1 MKIQTLTVLLSIAS
15 STLLNAQTKTSA
27 QEWDF
32 EQVRKV
38 MSPAYW
44 KIWNEDVQD
53 KIDKDI
59 EKNRKADATFT
70 IIDIAPDGQI
80 QIEQLTHD
88 FIFGANIFNFNQ
100 LGSYERNRRYRDAFG
115 TLFNSA
121 SVPFYW
127 KKFEME
133 PNRPRFREEYWDTE
147 EFWNNVKDPKSQP
160 HWRRPPTDAIVEYGE
175 KRGIR
180 LHGHTLTWG
189 HSRWQHPEWLVDK
202 FAPQKEKDSLSK
214 YPRPELRKLSAKQ
227 VAQMAPVYSS
237 LLKGIYEKR
246 IEEIAAHYRDRIS
259 SWDVVNES
267 SQDFFGNA
275 VTGDPVTNSTYGV
288 LMPAD
293 YTFHSFKKAE
303 QVFPKDVKLNIND
316 WKLNQNYL
324 DQINDLIAKGSKI
337 DIVGLQNHMFDPKR
351 GEEIA
356 AGKEFETPKMVWAKI
371 GLFEKVNKPIHI
383 SEVTLTAPSEDA
395 RGQAIQAVV
404 AYNLYR
410 LWFSIDKM
418 MGITW
423 WNLVDDC
430 GAPGEPTTSGI
441 FTRNMIPKTAYYAL
455 NNLINHQWKTN
466 LTIKADSSKPVNFR
480 GFKGKYRIT
489 WKDKSGNSREAI
501 FELKKDGDGF

>member
-1 MKIQTLTVLLSIAS
+1 MKIQTLTAILVIAG
-15 STLLNAQTKTSA
+15 STLLNAQTQPTV
-27 QEWDF
+27 QEWNF
-32 EQVRKV
+32 ELVKDV

-44 KIWNEDVQD
+44 KIWNKDVQD

-59 EKNRKADATFT
+59 EKNRKANASLN
-70 IIDIAPDGQI
+70 IAGLAPDGQV

-100 LGSYERNRRYRDAFG
+100 LGTHERNRRYRDAFG

-147 EFWNNVKDPKSQP
+147 EFWNTVADPKSQP
-160 HWRRPPTDAIVEYGE
+160 HWRRPSTDAIVEYGE
-175 KRGIR
+175 SRGIR

-189 HSRWQHPEWLVDK
+189 HSRWQHPEWLVEK
-202 FAPQKEKDSLSK
+202 FAPQAEKERLSK
-214 YPRPELRKLSAKQ
+214 YTREDLKKLTNKQ
-227 VAQMAPVYSS
+227 VAEIAPEYSK
-237 LLKGIYEKR
+237 LLKGIYEKH
-246 IEEIAAHYRDRIS
+246 IEEIASHYGGRLS

-267 SQDFFGNA
+267 SQDYFGNA
-275 VTGDPVTNSTYGV
+275 VSGDPVTNSTYGV
-288 LMPAD
+288 LMPGD

-316 WKLNQNYL
+316 WKLNQNYV
-324 DQINDLIAKGSKI
+324 DQINALIARGARI
-337 DIVGLQNHMFDPKR
+337 DIIGLQNHMFDPQR

-356 AGKEFETPKMVWAKI
+356 AGKEFETPKMVRAKI
-371 GLFEKVNKPIHI
+371 GLFEKLNRPIHI
-383 SEVTLTAPSEDA
+383 SEVTITAPSDDT
-395 RGQAIQAVV
+395 RGRAIQAMV

-410 LWFSIDKM
+410 LWFSLDKM

-430 GAPGEPTTSGI
+430 GAPGEPTSSGI
-441 FTRNMIPKTAYYAL
+441 FTRNMTPKTAYYAL
-455 NNLINHQWKTN
+455 NDLINNQWKTN
-466 LTIKADSSKPVNFR
+466 LTVKTDGSKPVSFR
-480 GFKGKYRIT
+480 GFKGKYRVT
-489 WKDKSGNSREAI
+489 WKDKSGASQEAI